1 MEAQLELSLHAMR
14 RAGQR
19 GQRRSDLDLVRE
31 FGTPVE
37 DGYYLHRKDVERALG
52 DVKRLLQRLERLVG
66 TYLVVREDT
75 IVTVYRPNKVQRRR
89 LREAAA

>member
-1 MEAQLELSLHAMR
+1 MEGQLELSLHAVR

-19 GQRRSDLDLVRE
+19 GKRRSDLDLVRE

-37 DGYYLHRKDVERALG
+37 DGYYLHRKDVERSLG
-52 DVKRLLQRLERLVG
+52 DVKRLLKRLEHLVG
-66 TYLVVREDT
+66 TYLVVRGDT
-75 IVTVYRPNKVQRRR
+75 IVTVYRPTKRQRRR